1 MFSGIV
7 EEVGHVVSWNDPKLT
22 IGAKKVMDDLKVA
35 ESISVNGTCLTVVER
50 TNDTFT
56 VDLSPETLRRT
67 NLGVLKK
74 GDGVDLERAL
84 AVGGRMGGHI
94 VQGHIDGTGEVLRIL
109 PEAPRAEAST
119 VRSSSEPQTNSSAE
133 PPRDEAEDMVM
144 MWFSA
149 PERLMPYIVE
159 KGFIGVDGISLTV
172 VNREA
177 SSFSVAVI
185 PYTLKNTVLGERKPG
200 DQVNLEVDI
209 LAKYVESLLQGKR
222 FDQAE

>member
-7 EEVGHVVSWNDPKLT
+7 EEVGQVVSWKEPKLT
-22 IGAKKVMDDLKVA
+22 IKAKKVMDDLKVA
-35 ESISVNGTCLTVVER
+35 ESIAVNGTCVTVVER
-50 TNDTFT
+50 TDDTFT

-67 NLGVLKK
+67 NLGALRE
-74 GDGVDLERAL
+74 GDGLDLERSL

-109 PEAPRAEAST
+109 PEAE
-119 VRSSSEPQTNSSAE
+119 E
-133 PPRDEAEDMVM
+133 MVM

-149 PERLMPYIVE
+149 PERLMRYIVE

-185 PYTLKNTVLGERKPG
+185 PYTLNNTVLGERRPG

>member
-7 EEVGHVVSWNDPKLT
+7 EEMGQVVSWKEPKLT
-22 IGAKKVMDDLKVA
+22 IEAKKVMDDLKVA
-35 ESISVNGTCLTVVER
+35 DSIAVNGTCLTVVER
-50 TNDTFT
+50 TDDTFT

-67 NLGVLKK
+67 NLGVLRE
-74 GDGVDLERAL
+74 GDGLNLERSL
-84 AVGGRMGGHI
+84 AVGGRLGGHI
-94 VQGHIDGTGEVLRIL
+94 VQGHIDGTGEVLRTL
-109 PEAPRAEAST
+109 PEAE
-119 VRSSSEPQTNSSAE
+119 E
-133 PPRDEAEDMVM
+133 MVM

-149 PERLMPYIVE
+149 PERLMRYIVE

-177 SSFSVAVI
+177 SSFSVAMI